1 MPASTRPHRT
11 LAVLVHCLGVLTAL
25 PALPTPDPPRAAV
38 TPVVAPASPSA
49 VVASASPAPVV
60 ASASPSA
67 PVVASASPPARTAR
81 AEPARPAA
89 ATAGPG
95 TRTTPG
101 AGSPSTRPGADR
113 GTPPAVRVRVAPAG
127 TPAPAYRIEVR
138 NDGNAPVATTVRQ
151 ELPPGSSATTVS
163 AGGRTTRSAGRADSA
178 EVTWRLT
185 LPARSTTT
193 LNTALTAA
201 VDRPLTA
208 PACAFDGSG
217 NRPYDC
223 ATATWHQ
230 AAKPEA
236 DAGPTPFWQRPTTLL
251 AAGALLLA
259 VLAATGWW
267 LLRRRRRVTGAT
279 TGRFGAD
286 PGVTGRPDSRGTVY
300 PRPAVPSPA
309 YRRRRPPVWLVVGM
323 ALAILAG
330 VVGAAAWTATTR
342 VAAIDTGAQPTS
354 GAWTGPGHAGPLGV
368 PLREAAFE
376 FTVYR
381 MACDPATARRRCQAT
396 VGVRNLTPQQQ
407 VWHGEL
413 QRAYLPDGRWVN
425 ADEPATRAANQ
436 GRDVFA
442 EPVAA
447 DGRMLVPL
455 VFTVAGPEPPNQV
468 ELRSGVFSAGV
479 RVDVP

>member
-25 PALPTPDPPRAAV
+25 PALPTPDPPRAAL
-38 TPVVAPASPSA
+38 TPVVTPTSPPAVVTPASP
-49 VVASASPAPVV
+49 PAPVV
-60 ASASPSA
+60 ATT
-67 PVVASASPPARTAR
+67 SPPTRTAL
-81 AEPARPAA
+81 AEPARPAAA

-95 TRTTPG
+95 TRATPGAGSAPG
-101 AGSPSTRPGADR
+101 AGSPSGTRHGADR
-113 GTPPAVRVRVAPAG
+113 EAPPTVRVRVAPAG

-163 AGGRTTRSAGRADSA
+163 TGGRTTRSAGRPDSA

-201 VDRPLTA
+201 ADRPLTA

-230 AAKPEA
+230 AAKPGG
-236 DAGPTPFWQRPTTLL
+236 DAEPPLWQRPTTAL
-251 AAGALLLA
+251 ATGGLLLA

-267 LLRRRRRVTGAT
+267 LLRRRRRMAGAT
-279 TGRFGAD
+279 TGRVGTD
-286 PGVTGRPDSRGTVY
+286 PDVTGRPGSRGTVY

-309 YRRRRPPVWLVVGM
+309 YRRRRPPVWLVGGM

-354 GAWTGPGHAGPLGV
+354 GAWTGQGHAGPLGV

-447 DGRMLVPL
+447 DQRMVVPL
-455 VFTVAGPEPPNQV
+455 VFTVGGPEPPNQV

>member
-25 PALPTPDPPRAAV
+25 PALPTPDPPRTAV
-38 TPVVAPASPSA
+38 APVVAPASPSA
-49 VVASASPAPVV
+49 VAAP
-60 ASASPSA
+60 ASPSA
-67 PVVASASPPARTAR
+67 MAAPASPPARTAL

-89 ATAGPG
+89 ATVGPG

-101 AGSPSTRPGADR
+101 TGSTPGAASPSTRPGADR
-113 GTPPAVRVRVAPAG
+113 GASPAVRVRVAPAG

-223 ATATWHQ
+223 ATATWQQ
-230 AAKPEA
+230 AAKPGA
-236 DAGPTPFWQRPTTLL
+236 DAAPPPLRQRPTTVA

-259 VLAATGWW
+259 MLAAIGWW
-267 LLRRRRRVTGAT
+267 LLRRRRRVTDAT

-286 PGVTGRPDSRGTVY
+286 PDLTGRPEGRGTVY

-354 GAWTGPGHAGPLGV
+354 GAWTGQGHAGPLGV

-413 QRAYLPDGRWVN
+413 QRAYLPDGRWVG

-455 VFTVAGPEPPNQV
+455 VFTVGGPEPPNQV

>member
-49 VVASASPAPVV
+49 VAAP
-60 ASASPSA
+60 ASPSA
-67 PVVASASPPARTAR
+67 PVVASASPPARTAL

-89 ATAGPG
+89 ATTGPG
-95 TRTTPG
+95 TRATPG
-101 AGSPSTRPGADR
+101 AGSTPGAASPSTRSGADR
-113 GTPPAVRVRVAPAG
+113 GAPPAVRVRVAPAG

-151 ELPPGSSATTVS
+151 ELPPGASATTVS

-178 EVTWRLT
+178 EITWRLT

-193 LNTALTAA
+193 LDTALTAA

-217 NRPYDC
+217 DRPYDC
-223 ATATWHQ
+223 ATATWQQ
-230 AAKPEA
+230 AAKSGA
-236 DAGPTPFWQRPTTLL
+236 DAAPPPLWQRPTTAL

-267 LLRRRRRVTGAT
+267 LLRRRRRVTDAAT
-279 TGRFGAD
+279 GPFGAD
-286 PGVTGRPDSRGTVY
+286 PGRTGRPESRGTVY
-300 PRPAVPSPA
+300 PRPAAPSPA

-342 VAAIDTGAQPTS
+342 VAAIDTDAQPTS

-455 VFTVAGPEPPNQV
+455 VFTVGGPEPPNQV